1 MVPVQN
7 GAFPVMNKY
16 ENIRKLGGTGNDI
29 DESNL
34 GSQKSTLHD
43 LFHMQILNLNIS
55 YMNINVGV
63 SEGRGQEIR
72 KRLMRREEEGFKRK
86 CG

>member
-1 MVPVQN
+1 
-7 GAFPVMNKY
+7 MNKY
-16 ENIRKLGGTGNDI
+16 ENIRKQGGTGNDI

-43 LFHMQILNLNIS
+43 LFNMQILNLSIS
-55 YMNINVGV
+55 CMNINVGV
-63 SEGRGQEIR
+63 SEGRDQEIR

>member
-16 ENIRKLGGTGNDI
+16 ENFRKLGGTGNDI

-43 LFHMQILNLNIS
+43 PFNMQILNLNICI
-55 YMNINVGV
+55 Y
-63 SEGRGQEIR
+63 E
-72 KRLMRREEEGFKRK
+72 
-86 CG
+86 